1 MATTSTKSTKTT
13 KTTTTATPDVDVKSL
28 LKQLADLQK
37 EINTLKETQVVPTP
51 IETVNTSERM
61 IKFISLFKGSVL
73 LKGTPKRPYEIEGQ
87 YNTRV
92 FSETEA
98 KVICSQMGGFM
109 REGYVYIDD
118 ADFVREIGLTE
129 SYRNLLTP
137 DQLKDLM
144 QQNPDIIINAYK
156 LAEEGQQRIIID
168 MIIEKQSKGEFV
180 DANVLRELG
189 KLSGVDLIDFSDSED
204 DK

>member
-37 EINTLKETQVVPTP
+37 EINTLKETQVAPTP
-51 IETVNTSERM
+51 IEGVNTSERM

-98 KVICSQMGGFM
+98 KVICSQMGSFM

-129 SYRNLLTP
+129 PYRNLLTP